1 MAKLKVGDIVGTF
14 RITEFLG
21 RGAHGRRYRVSHVT
35 TKGNFFLHLLP
46 SNRMTDK
53 DHIENLVGVFHSQIV
68 PIVGT
73 VKLSDRI
80 SILTTPFT
88 GITLKTS
95 IEESRFPPED
105 ALITFKNVLLGA
117 AGLHA
122 IGLTHQ
128 GIRPANILVSGSRH
142 EPVIKLLNHHIDML
156 LRHSEYLATT
166 NDHFY
171 TAPEVA
177 IKSSEIG
184 PASDI
189 FSLGCVLYEMI
200 TGVPAFAGNTTTVGS
215 NKALGKYQPIV
226 NFVDDCPSEIITA
239 IDRALSPKPA
249 KRYSSIQ
256 GFAKA
261 LFSEPLAITPATLEV
276 VSLEPLPDKKPKEKP
291 KKEPKITRVNELPDM
306 TLSIAG
312 SIFAGVLLIVLA
324 TGTFAGKRSIDY
336 AQGLAVEST
345 PVVHTAIA
353 DTYEHIS
360 ELINA
365 GANPKVLRVR
375 SRAYETASEANKMAT
390 GLALNLTATNL
401 AKELDPQGPL
411 YARFLGNA
419 IDAIPYCRAVWV
431 WHVESTSIAG
441 ALVET
446 FGLGAPPTSGLPAV
460 CRATVMSTK
469 Q

>member
-14 RITEFLG
+14 RVTEFLG
-21 RGAHGRRYRVSHVT
+21 RGAHGRRYRVSHVS

-46 SNRMTDK
+46 SNRVTDQ

-80 SILTTPFT
+80 SMLTTPFT
-88 GITLKTS
+88 GVTLKTS
-95 IEESRFPPED
+95 LEENRFAHED
-105 ALITFKNVLLGA
+105 ALNTFKSILLGA

-122 IGLTHQ
+122 IGMTHQ
-128 GIRPANILVSGSRH
+128 GIRPVNILVSGTRNQ
-142 EPVIKLLNHHIDML
+142 PVIKLLNHHIDML

-184 PASDI
+184 PTADI

-200 TGVPAFAGNTTTVGS
+200 TGVPAFAGKITTAGS

-226 NFVDDCPSEIITA
+226 NFVDDCPPEIVAA
-239 IDRALSPKPA
+239 IDRALSPKPV

-261 LFSEPLAITPATLEV
+261 LFSEPLAITPATVEV
-276 VSLEPLPDKKPKEKP
+276 VSLEPPPDKKPKGKP
-291 KKEPKITRVNELPDM
+291 QKEPKNTRVNGLPNIS
-306 TLSIAG
+306 LSLAV
-312 SIFAGVLLIVLA
+312 SIFAGIPLIVLA
-324 TGTFAGKRSIDY
+324 TSTFAVKRSIDY
-336 AQGLAVEST
+336 AQGLTLENT

-360 ELINA
+360 ALINA
-365 GANPKVLRVR
+365 GADPKVLRVH
-375 SRAYETASEANKMAT
+375 SRAYETASEANKMTT
-390 GLALNLTATNL
+390 GLTLNLSAIHL

-411 YARFLGNA
+411 YARFMGNA
-419 IDAIPYCRAVWV
+419 IDAIPYCRALWV

-446 FGLGAPPTSGLPAV
+446 LGLGAPPTSGLPAV
-460 CRATVMSTK
+460 CRAIVMTTK
-469 Q
+469 E